1 MFRAIAIIGILQ
13 VLTILVQVVRA
24 KVISVVLGP
33 AGLGTVGLIDQMIAM
48 VATICSLSLPTVVLR
63 IMPRVYGK
71 PEFKRQYASF
81 LKGVILT
88 SVVGTAILAAVL
100 LVQPRVFGDIATTYS
115 TEIGVALASVPL
127 LALGLL
133 LPNVLAASLRP
144 IGAASLSFGVAAA
157 AAVAAAAGLLLGGI
171 REIYVAQAI
180 VTSALLAG
188 ALVYFKFN
196 LHLPFHDP
204 EASLIGEIRARPDI
218 IPTAVAVY
226 ASLVGTA
233 VALLTVRY
241 VTARSMG
248 IEAVGWLQ
256 SILSMVLAVGAVLVA
271 MAARYLSP
279 LLNQP
284 SSKEEK
290 FALANLFRRR
300 QLMILI
306 ALTVPL
312 VLFANIALTI
322 MFSSKFTGAA
332 AWLPAF
338 LIWQLLV
345 IQTNVQLMLLFS
357 LDEIWTVTV
366 MSIAGSA
373 LSGLLCVLLIPTF
386 GLSGGAVAMIAGA
399 GLTMT
404 IAAVRLRRH
413 GYSTGRSSI
422 LLGGYAVV
430 VLLAAPYLLEGEGLA
445 YFAIRVV
452 ACGVLVGGLWF
463 FLDHEEKAAILSAG
477 RKRVAGTSV
486 QS

>member
-1 MFRAIAIIGILQ
+1 MFRAIAVIGILQ

-24 KVISVVLGP
+24 KVISVTLGP
-33 AGLGTVGLIDQMIAM
+33 AGLGVVGLIDQMIAM
-48 VATICSLSLPTVVLR
+48 ISAICSLSLPTVVLR

-71 PEFKRQYASF
+71 PEFKRQYVSF
-81 LKGVILT
+81 LKGVVTT
-88 SVVGTAILAAVL
+88 SIVGTVMLAIVL
-100 LVQPRVFGDIATTYS
+100 LVRPNLFGDVASTYS
-115 TEIGVALASVPL
+115 TEIGVALVSVPL

-133 LPNVLAASLRP
+133 LPNVLAASMRP
-144 IGAASLSFGVAAA
+144 IGAASLSFGIAAM
-157 AAVAAAAGLLLGGI
+157 AAVAAGAGLLLGGI
-171 REIYVAQAI
+171 REIYIAQAAA
-180 VTSALLAG
+180 TATLLAG
-188 ALVYFKFN
+188 ALVYFKLR
-196 LHLPFHDP
+196 LHLPFHDRD
-204 EASLIGEIRARPDI
+204 ASLIGEIRARPDI
-218 IPTAVAVY
+218 IPTAIAVY

-233 VALLTVRY
+233 AALLAVRY
-241 VTARSMG
+241 VTAHSIG

-256 SILSMVLAVGAVLVA
+256 AILSMVLAVGAVLIA

-279 LLNQP
+279 RLNRP
-284 SSKEEK
+284 SSAEEK

-373 LSGLLCVLLIPTF
+373 LSALLCIVLIPRF
-386 GLSGGAVAMIAGA
+386 GLSGAAAAMLAGA
-399 GLTMT
+399 ALTMA
-404 IAAVRLRRH
+404 IAAVRLRSH
-413 GYSTGRSSI
+413 GYSTGRSSL

-430 VLLAAPYLLEGEGLA
+430 VLLAAPYLLQGEGLA
-445 YFAIRVV
+445 LFALKAV
-452 ACGVLVGGLWF
+452 ACAILVGGLWF
-463 FLDHEEKAAILSAG
+463 FLDAEEKASLMGIGRRRAIEHSA
-477 RKRVAGTSV
+477 RS
-486 QS
+486 